1 MTTESTS
8 LNSEED
14 LSNLHQNDHPTE
26 LLVDPF
32 KHRLTLTR
40 LQWLRTYILSVLLI
54 PIRLVLVLITYLII
68 YIVASVVLWNLSE
81 EMKTE
86 KPIAPYW
93 RKVAQQMAA
102 FLARTSYRCC
112 GFSVNVKGKMAS
124 AKEAPILVSAP
135 HSGFFD
141 TFVRSWCT
149 DPYGGTPY
157 VVTREENRK
166 LPVISKFFD
175 LFQPIYVKREDPNSR
190 KGTIEEIV
198 RRINLSSHPDPA
210 ERWPQLCIFPEG
222 STSNRKALM
231 SFKLGAFYP
240 GKPVQPV
247 LIRYPN
253 NTDTVTWT
261 W

>member
-1 MTTESTS
+1 
-8 LNSEED
+8 
-14 LSNLHQNDHPTE
+14 
-26 LLVDPF
+26 
-32 KHRLTLTR
+32 
-40 LQWLRTYILSVLLI
+40 
-54 PIRLVLVLITYLII
+54 
-68 YIVASVVLWNLSE
+68 
-81 EMKTE
+81 
-86 KPIAPYW
+86 
-93 RKVAQQMAA
+93 MAA
-102 FLARTSYRCC
+102 FLVRTSYRCC
-112 GFSVNVKGKMAS
+112 GFSVNVKDKMAS

-141 TFVRSWCT
+141 TFVTSWCT

-198 RRINLSSHPDPA
+198 RRINLCSHPDPA
-210 ERWPQLCIFPEG
+210 ERWPQLFIFPEG

-240 GKPVQPV
+240 GKPVQPM

-253 NTDTVTWT
+253 NIDTVTWT
-261 W
+261 WDQPHGAISVLWTTLAQPFTRAEIEFLPVYYPSPAEQKDPKLYASNVRDLMAAELKIPTSELTFEEVKSRYAKLHKNEKLIRSREKEE